1 MALFNSS
8 NPTLTEKSF
17 NRSMGVPGS
26 GTMTFGGT
34 LNKFGFLFLM
44 VMTTAFIVW
53 QQAEAGNSVQGYMFG
68 GAIGGL
74 IVAIILMFK
83 PQLAQYL
90 APGYALLEGLFIGGI
105 SYMYK
110 DAFGGSA
117 ESNISVTGIQFGIV
131 EQAVILTFST
141 AIAMYLL
148 YTFRIIRVTERFRSI
163 MFAAIGGIALFYLI
177 TFILSLF
184 GVNVTGLHNGSM
196 LSIGISIAITA
207 IAALSLLLD
216 FDRIEQGSAMG
227 APKYM
232 EWYCAFG
239 LLVTL
244 VWLYIEILRL
254 LGNLYGRRD

>member
-44 VMTTAFIVW
+44 VMATAFYIW
-53 QQAEAGNSVQGYMFG
+53 NEASVGNSIQGYMIG
-68 GAIGGL
+68 GMIGGL
-74 IVAIILMFK
+74 IVAIVLMFK

-90 APGYALLEGLFIGGI
+90 APAYALLEGLVIGGI
-105 SYMYK
+105 SSIYN
-110 DAFGGSA
+110 DAFSA
-117 ESNISVTGIQFGIV
+117 VAPGIV
-131 EQAVILTFST
+131 TQAVILTCGT

-163 MFAAIGGIALFYLI
+163 MFAAIGGIALFYFI

-184 GVNVTGLHNGSM
+184 GVQVSGLHNGSL

-254 LGNLYGRRD
+254 LGNLYGRRN

>member
-8 NPTLTEKSF
+8 NPTLSEKTL
-17 NRSMGVPGS
+17 NRNFAVPGS

-44 VMTTAFIVW
+44 VMATAFYVW
-53 QQAEAGNSVQGYMFG
+53 NEASVGNSVSGYIMG

-74 IVAIILMFK
+74 VLALVLMFR
-83 PQLAQYL
+83 PLWAPFL
-90 APGYALLEGLFIGGI
+90 APAYALLEGLVVGGI
-105 SYMYK
+105 SAVYN
-110 DAFGGSA
+110 DAFSKVA
-117 ESNISVTGIQFGIV
+117 PGIV
-131 EQAVILTFST
+131 MQAVILTFGT

-148 YTFRIIRVTERFRSI
+148 FTFRIIRVTERFRSI
-163 MFAAIGGIALFYLI
+163 MFAAIGGIALFYFI

-184 GVNVTGLHNGSM
+184 GVNVSGLHNGSM

-227 APKYM
+227 APKQM

-244 VWLYIEILRL
+244 VWLYVEILRL

>member
-1 MALFNSS
+1 
-8 NPTLTEKSF
+8 
-17 NRSMGVPGS
+17 
-26 GTMTFGGT
+26 MTFGGT

-44 VMTTAFIVW
+44 VMATAFYIW
-53 QQAEAGNSVQGYMFG
+53 NEASVGNSIQGYMIG
-68 GAIGGL
+68 GMIGGL
-74 IVAIILMFK
+74 IVAIVLMFK

-90 APGYALLEGLFIGGI
+90 APAYALLEGLVIGGI
-105 SYMYK
+105 SSIYN
-110 DAFGGSA
+110 DAFSA
-117 ESNISVTGIQFGIV
+117 VAPGIV
-131 EQAVILTFST
+131 TQAVILTFGT

-177 TFILSLF
+177 TFLLSLF
-184 GVNVTGLHNGSM
+184 GVNVSGLHNGSLM
-196 LSIGISIAITA
+196 SIGISIAITA

>member
-1 MALFNSS
+1 
-8 NPTLTEKSF
+8 
-17 NRSMGVPGS
+17 
-26 GTMTFGGT
+26 MTFGGT

-44 VMTTAFIVW
+44 VMATAFYIW
-53 QQAEAGNSVQGYMFG
+53 NEASVGNSIQGYMIG
-68 GAIGGL
+68 GMIGGL
-74 IVAIILMFK
+74 IVAIVLMFK

-90 APGYALLEGLFIGGI
+90 APAYALLEGLVIGGI
-105 SYMYK
+105 SSIYN
-110 DAFGGSA
+110 DAFSA
-117 ESNISVTGIQFGIV
+117 VAPGIV
-131 EQAVILTFST
+131 TQAVILTFGT

-177 TFILSLF
+177 TFLLSLF
-184 GVNVTGLHNGSM
+184 GVNVSGLHNGSLM
-196 LSIGISIAITA
+196 SIGISIAITA

-216 FDRIEQGSAMG
+216 FDRIEQGTAMG

>member
-1 MALFNSS
+1 
-8 NPTLTEKSF
+8 
-17 NRSMGVPGS
+17 MGVPGS

-44 VMTTAFIVW
+44 VMATAFYIW
-53 QQAEAGNSVQGYMFG
+53 NEASVGNSIQGYMMG
-68 GAIGGL
+68 GMVGGL
-74 IVAIILMFK
+74 IVAIVLMFK

-90 APGYALLEGLFIGGI
+90 APAYALLEGLVIGGI
-105 SYMYK
+105 SSIYN
-110 DAFGGSA
+110 DAFSA
-117 ESNISVTGIQFGIV
+117 VAPGIV
-131 EQAVILTFST
+131 TQAVILTFGT

-177 TFILSLF
+177 TFVLSLF

>member
-44 VMTTAFIVW
+44 VMATAFYIW
-53 QQAEAGNSVQGYMFG
+53 NEASVGNSIQGYM
-68 GAIGGL
+68 IGGMIGGF
-74 IVAIILMFK
+74 IVAIVLMFK

-90 APGYALLEGLFIGGI
+90 APAYALLEGLVIGGI
-105 SYMYK
+105 SSIYN
-110 DAFGGSA
+110 DAFSA
-117 ESNISVTGIQFGIV
+117 VAPGIV
-131 EQAVILTFST
+131 TQAVILTFGT

-177 TFILSLF
+177 TFLLSLF
-184 GVNVTGLHNGSM
+184 GVNVSGLHNGSLM
-196 LSIGISIAITA
+196 SIGISIAITA

-216 FDRIEQGSAMG
+216 FDRIEQGTAMG

>member
-8 NPTLTEKSF
+8 NPTLSEKSF
-17 NRSMGVPGS
+17 NRSAAVPGS
-26 GTMTFGGT
+26 GVMTFRGT
-34 LNKFGFLFLM
+34 LNKFGFLFIM
-44 VMTTAFIVW
+44 VMATAFYVW
-53 QQAEAGNSVQGYMFG
+53 NEASVGNNVSGYIMG

-74 IVAIILMFK
+74 VLALVLMFK
-83 PQLAQYL
+83 PTLAQYL
-90 APGYALLEGLFIGGI
+90 APAYALLEGLVVGGI
-105 SYMYK
+105 SAIYN
-110 DAFGGSA
+110 DAFA
-117 ESNISVTGIQFGIV
+117 KVAPGIV
-131 EQAVILTFST
+131 MQAVVLTFGT

-148 YTFRIIRVTERFRSI
+148 FTFRIIRVTERFRSI

-177 TFILSLF
+177 TFVLSLF
-184 GVNVTGLHNGSM
+184 GVNISGLQQGSLM
-196 LSIGISIAITA
+196 SIGISIAITA

-227 APKYM
+227 APKHM

-244 VWLYIEILRL
+244 VWLYVEILRL

>member
-44 VMTTAFIVW
+44 VMATAFYIW
-53 QQAEAGNSVQGYMFG
+53 NEASVGNSIQGYMIG
-68 GAIGGL
+68 GMIGGL
-74 IVAIILMFK
+74 IVAIVLMFK

-90 APGYALLEGLFIGGI
+90 APAYALLEGLVIGGI
-105 SYMYK
+105 SSIYN
-110 DAFGGSA
+110 DAFSA
-117 ESNISVTGIQFGIV
+117 VAPGIV
-131 EQAVILTFST
+131 TQAVILTFGT

-163 MFAAIGGIALFYLI
+163 MFAAIGGIALFYFI

-184 GVNVTGLHNGSM
+184 GVQVSGLHNGSL

-254 LGNLYGRRD
+254 LGNLYGRRN

>member
-44 VMTTAFIVW
+44 VMATAFYIW
-53 QQAEAGNSVQGYMFG
+53 NEASVGNSIQGYMIG
-68 GAIGGL
+68 GMIGGL
-74 IVAIILMFK
+74 IVAIVLMFK

-90 APGYALLEGLFIGGI
+90 APAYALLEGLVIGGI
-105 SYMYK
+105 SSIYN
-110 DAFGGSA
+110 DTFSA
-117 ESNISVTGIQFGIV
+117 VAPGIV
-131 EQAVILTFST
+131 TQAVILTFGT

-177 TFILSLF
+177 TFLLSLF
-184 GVNVTGLHNGSM
+184 GVNVSGLHNGSLM
-196 LSIGISIAITA
+196 SIGISIAITA

-216 FDRIEQGSAMG
+216 FDRIEQGTAMG

>member
-44 VMTTAFIVW
+44 VMATAFYIW
-53 QQAEAGNSVQGYMFG
+53 NEASVGNSIQGYMMG
-68 GAIGGL
+68 GMVGGL
-74 IVAIILMFK
+74 IVAIVLMFK

-90 APGYALLEGLFIGGI
+90 APAYALLEGLVIGGI
-105 SYMYK
+105 SSIYN
-110 DAFGGSA
+110 DAFSA
-117 ESNISVTGIQFGIV
+117 VAPGIV
-131 EQAVILTFST
+131 TQAVILTFGT

-177 TFILSLF
+177 TFLLSLF
-184 GVNVTGLHNGSM
+184 GVNVSGLHNGSLM
-196 LSIGISIAITA
+196 SIGISIAITA

>member
-44 VMTTAFIVW
+44 VMATAFYIW
-53 QQAEAGNSVQGYMFG
+53 NEASVGNSIQGYMMG
-68 GAIGGL
+68 GMVGGL
-74 IVAIILMFK
+74 IVAIVLMFK

-90 APGYALLEGLFIGGI
+90 APAYALLEGLVIGGI
-105 SYMYK
+105 SSIYN
-110 DAFGGSA
+110 DAFSA
-117 ESNISVTGIQFGIV
+117 VAPGIV
-131 EQAVILTFST
+131 TQAVILTFGT

-177 TFILSLF
+177 TFVLSLF
-184 GVNVTGLHNGSM
+184 GVQVTGLHNGSM

>member
-44 VMTTAFIVW
+44 VMATAFYIW
-53 QQAEAGNSVQGYMFG
+53 NEASVGNSIQGYMMG
-68 GAIGGL
+68 GMVGGL
-74 IVAIILMFK
+74 IVAIVLMFK

-90 APGYALLEGLFIGGI
+90 APAYALLEGLVIGGI
-105 SYMYK
+105 SSIYN
-110 DAFGGSA
+110 DAFSA
-117 ESNISVTGIQFGIV
+117 VAPGIV
-131 EQAVILTFST
+131 TQAVILTFGT

-148 YTFRIIRVTERFRSI
+148 YTFRIIRVTERFKSI

-184 GVNVTGLHNGSM
+184 GVNVTGLHNGSL
-196 LSIGISIAITA
+196 LSIGISVAITA

>member
-1 MALFNSS
+1 MSI
-8 NPTLTEKSF
+8 
-17 NRSMGVPGS
+17 PGS

-44 VMTTAFIVW
+44 VMATAFYVW
-53 QQAEAGNSVQGYMFG
+53 NEASVGNSVSGYIMG

-74 IVAIILMFK
+74 VLALVLMFK
-83 PQLAQYL
+83 PLWAPFL
-90 APGYALLEGLFIGGI
+90 APAYALLEGLVIGGI
-105 SYMYK
+105 SALYN
-110 DAFGGSA
+110 DAFA
-117 ESNISVTGIQFGIV
+117 KVAPGIV
-131 EQAVILTFST
+131 MQAVILTFGT

-148 YTFRIIRVTERFRSI
+148 FTFRIIRVTERFRSI
-163 MFAAIGGIALFYLI
+163 MFAAIGGIALFYFI

-184 GVNVTGLHNGSM
+184 GVNVSGLQNGSM
-196 LSIGISIAITA
+196 LSIGISIVITA

-216 FDRIEQGSAMG
+216 FDRIEQGTAMG
-227 APKYM
+227 APKQM

-239 LLVTL
+239 LLVTM

>member
-44 VMTTAFIVW
+44 VMATSFYIW
-53 QQAEAGNSVQGYMFG
+53 NEASVGNSIQGYMIG
-68 GAIGGL
+68 GMIGGL
-74 IVAIILMFK
+74 IVAIVLMFK

-90 APGYALLEGLFIGGI
+90 APAYALLEGLVIGGI
-105 SYMYK
+105 SSIYN
-110 DAFGGSA
+110 DAFSA
-117 ESNISVTGIQFGIV
+117 VAPGIV
-131 EQAVILTFST
+131 TQAVILTFGT

-177 TFILSLF
+177 TFLLSLF
-184 GVNVTGLHNGSM
+184 GVNVSGLHNGSLM
-196 LSIGISIAITA
+196 SIGISIAITA

-254 LGNLYGRRD
+254 LGNLYGRRN

>member
-44 VMTTAFIVW
+44 VMATAFYVW
-53 QQAEAGNSVQGYMFG
+53 NENSVGNSIQGYMIG
-68 GAIGGL
+68 GMVGGL

-90 APGYALLEGLFIGGI
+90 APAYALLEGLVIGGI
-105 SYMYK
+105 SSYYN
-110 DAFGGSA
+110 DAFSTVA
-117 ESNISVTGIQFGIV
+117 PGIV
-131 EQAVILTFST
+131 TQAVILTFGT

-184 GVNVTGLHNGSM
+184 GVQVTGLHNGSLM
-196 LSIGISIAITA
+196 SIGISIAITA

>member
-1 MALFNSS
+1 
-8 NPTLTEKSF
+8 
-17 NRSMGVPGS
+17 MGVPGS
-26 GTMTFGGT
+26 GTMSFRGT

-44 VMTTAFIVW
+44 VMATAFYIW
-53 QQAEAGNSVQGYMFG
+53 NEASVGNSIQGYMMG

-74 IVAIILMFK
+74 VVAIVLIFK

-90 APGYALLEGLFIGGI
+90 APAYALLEGLVIGGI
-105 SYMYK
+105 SSIYN
-110 DAFGGSA
+110 DAFSA
-117 ESNISVTGIQFGIV
+117 VAPGIV
-131 EQAVILTFST
+131 TQAVILTFGT

-148 YTFRIIRVTERFRSI
+148 YSFRIIRVTEKFKSI

-177 TFILSLF
+177 TFLLSLF
-184 GVNVTGLHNGSM
+184 GVNVSGLHNGSLM
-196 LSIGISIAITA
+196 SIGISIAITA

-239 LLVTL
+239 LLVTI
-244 VWLYIEILRL
+244 VWLYVEILRL

>member
-44 VMTTAFIVW
+44 VMATAFYIW
-53 QQAEAGNSVQGYMFG
+53 NEASVGNSIQGYMIG
-68 GAIGGL
+68 GMIGGL
-74 IVAIILMFK
+74 IVAIVLMFK

-90 APGYALLEGLFIGGI
+90 APAYALLEGLVIGGI
-105 SYMYK
+105 SSIYN
-110 DAFGGSA
+110 DAFSA
-117 ESNISVTGIQFGIV
+117 VAPGIV
-131 EQAVILTFST
+131 TQAVILTFGT

-177 TFILSLF
+177 TFLLSLF
-184 GVNVTGLHNGSM
+184 GVNVSGLHNGSLM
-196 LSIGISIAITA
+196 SIGISIAITA

-244 VWLYIEILRL
+244 VWLYVEILRL